1 VIERGNVPA
10 DDAAAHGPLDPPRAP
25 GGERGRDL
33 TLLALALVLVNEA
46 IFTAQIVLAQEPNV
60 LVAQAGRFAVKAGLA
75 YMTWQ
80 GFALPRWL
88 LAFLAAVAAAA
99 GPWALRDAYAA
110 GFGPWQAVLTATVV
124 GYVAATWLLIGSR
137 DVSAFLRHRRD
148 LRDLRDRDVRPAP
161 DPRDAPSAEIDRPD
175 RRRTRGAASDMPDRR
190 DTRADGSDLPD
201 RRDTRADGSDV
212 RDRRDPRGDERDT
225 P

>member
-10 DDAAAHGPLDPPRAP
+10 DDAAAHGPLDPARAP

-148 LRDLRDRDVRPAP
+148 LRDRDVRPVP

-212 RDRRDPRGDERDT
+212 PDRRDPRGDERDT